1 MMYGQYYTKLLK
13 SWTSPAAPA
22 LQGGRRAPPV
32 RGPVGLCCLE
42 VHLWCQG
49 TAGHALCVM
58 QMPIRRQELQR
69 QRGRPDQHF
78 FEKFGTSSWST
89 QMQHTYITK
98 YTK

>member
-1 MMYGQYYTKLLK
+1 MVYGQYYTKLLK

-58 QMPIRRQELQR
+58 QMPIQPTDPSNRRRLADR
-69 QRGRPDQHF
+69 SA
-78 FEKFGTSSWST
+78 KLIKNLVLTCISS
-89 QMQHTYITK
+89 
-98 YTK
+98 